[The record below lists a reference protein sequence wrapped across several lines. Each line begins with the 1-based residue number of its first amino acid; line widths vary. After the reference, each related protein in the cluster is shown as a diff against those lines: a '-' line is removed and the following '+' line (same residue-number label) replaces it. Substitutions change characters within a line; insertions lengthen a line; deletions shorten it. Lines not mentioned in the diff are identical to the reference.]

1 MLVNPQISIKTFL
14 KISFIF
20 LCVINMQCNTNT
32 IEEEIEMPVLNI
44 KHPELHEILDS
55 LISFEKKCDYYN
67 DELLFVIRIF
77 EHEGELRIHLSSYG
91 LPPKLYHSNE
101 IGVVVREYH
110 SFIVRG
116 EHIDDLFDATDE
128 VRKVN
133 FYIPE
138 KLTSEEYEDILE
150 ESVKYTTWYYKYIDN
165 NFISDGKF
173 NFCE

>member
-1 MLVNPQISIKTFL
+1 MLVNPHLSVK
-14 KISFIF
+14 SFQAILLIA
-20 LCVINMQCNTNT
+20 LCVINIQCTTNA
-32 IEEEIEMPVLNI
+32 IQEEIEIPLLVI

-67 DELLFVIRIF
+67 EELLFVIRIF

-101 IGVVVREYH
+101 IGVVIREYH

-116 EHIDDLFDATDE
+116 EFIDDLFDATDE

-133 FYIPE
+133 FYIPD
-138 KLTSEEYEDILE
+138 KLTSEEFEDILE

-165 NFISDGKF
+165 NFISDGKYSL
-173 NFCE
+173 CE